1 MINHESW
8 KLWTNSGF
16 RDFLENG
23 KSWSGGEWGRKFNS
37 SDAVSEIK
45 VR

>member
-23 KSWSGGEWGRKFNS
+23 KSWSGGREEESLFS
-37 SDAVSEIK
+37 SDAVNEIK